1 MCGLRQRTLVPPT
14 PLDMYE
20 KCVCFLLLVIVAFL
34 SCSGFRIDSLAM
46 TDISKR
52 NSHTSSSLSNS
63 QDFFDRLLAETPYNN
78 NMDNRYLTKRFSE
91 RRHRIRHSR
100 LFRNQAP
107 LSERRPMGRI
117 DTYVIRPP
125 LDRLAIP
132 TVHLPQSEQF
142 AQIPPSHTPLR
153 PTAAIVTRSQRSSD
167 QNTRQKKKQVSCQP
181 QDTARKAYLAN
192 TVVLARAESKSS
204 TRNHVY
210 SVSFRI
216 LERLKNSSMPVED
229 HIRLTFSTDSKSM
242 NCAKE
247 ELERSHGLVKAKI
260 QPSKEYVLFL
270 NAYEAH
276 NYSVVG
282 MPYKRRN
289 MKKTLHDIKRVIDPK
304 FGKFFFL
311 IYFNVNSESYTRLQP
326 SVPTVRYVLILC
338 HFRLKT

>member
-1 MCGLRQRTLVPPT
+1 MCGLRQRTLVPPI

-46 TDISKR
+46 TDISKK

-63 QDFFDRLLAETPYNN
+63 QDFFDRLFAETPYNN

-107 LSERRPMGRI
+107 LSERRPTGRI

-132 TVHLPQSEQF
+132 TVHLSQSEQF
-142 AQIPPSHTPLR
+142 AQIPQSHIPLR

-167 QNTRQKKKQVSCQP
+167 QNRQKKKQASCQP

-289 MKKTLHDIKRVIDPK
+289 MKKTMHDIKRVIDPK
-304 FGKFFFL
+304 FGKFLFILTFL
-311 IYFNVNSESYTRLQP
+311 
-326 SVPTVRYVLILC
+326 VR
-338 HFRLKT
+338 

>member
-1 MCGLRQRTLVPPT
+1 
-14 PLDMYE
+14 MYE
-20 KCVCFLLLVIVAFL
+20 KCVCFLFLVIVAFL

-63 QDFFDRLLAETPYNN
+63 PDFFDRLLAETPYN

-107 LSERRPMGRI
+107 PSEGWLAA
-117 DTYVIRPP
+117 P
-125 LDRLAIP
+125 LDRLTIP
-132 TVHLPQSEQF
+132 TSHLPQSEQF

-153 PTAAIVTRSQRSSD
+153 PTAALVTRSQRSSD
-167 QNTRQKKKQVSCQP
+167 QNRQQKKKHIPCQP

-229 HIRLTFSTDSKSM
+229 HIRLTFSSDSKSM

-260 QPSKEYVLFL
+260 QPSKEYILFL

-282 MPYKRRN
+282 MPYKKRN
-289 MKKTLHDIKRVIDPK
+289 MRKIMPEIKRVIDPK
-304 FGKFFFL
+304 FGKSF
-311 IYFNVNSESYTRLQP
+311 
-326 SVPTVRYVLILC
+326 
-338 HFRLKT
+338 

>member
-1 MCGLRQRTLVPPT
+1 MCGSGLRQQILVPSI

-20 KCVCFLLLVIVAFL
+20 KCVCFLFLVIVAFL
-34 SCSGFRIDSLAM
+34 SCSGFRIDSLVM

-63 QDFFDRLLAETPYNN
+63 QDFFDRLIAQTPYNSKTN
-78 NMDNRYLTKRFSE
+78 DDNRYLMKRFSK

-100 LFRNQAP
+100 LFKNRAT
-107 LSERRPMGRI
+107 LSEHPPIG
-117 DTYVIRPP
+117 DNTYYPFRPP
-125 LDRLAIP
+125 FDRLITVP
-132 TVHLPQSEQF
+132 TIITTTTTTTAHLPQSEQF
-142 AQIPPSHTPLR
+142 ANHILPPSHSSLQPNSA
-153 PTAAIVTRSQRSSD
+153 AAIVTRSQRSSD
-167 QNTRQKKKQVSCQP
+167 QNNNRQRKRQTYCQP
-181 QDTARKAYLAN
+181 QDTARKAFLAN

-204 TRNHVY
+204 SKNHVY

-229 HIRLTFSTDSKSM
+229 HIRLTFSYDSKSM

-247 ELERSHGLVKAKI
+247 EIERSHHGLGLVKAKI

-289 MKKTLHDIKRVIDPK
+289 MKKTMHDIKRVIDPK
-304 FGKFFFL
+304 FG
-311 IYFNVNSESYTRLQP
+311 E
-326 SVPTVRYVLILC
+326 
-338 HFRLKT
+338 